1 MMCDVSYYGYF
12 LTKRDHTARDLT
24 ELSYKCFDLIKV
36 YGTAASL
43 PSISASI
50 SWTSSSSNPK
60 TLAPNI
66 KLIDSESVN
75 DETNDCAWIHAKNM
89 RTNLFG
95 YISCKLNCP
104 NLLIGI

>member
-24 ELSYKCFDLIKV
+24 ELSYNCFDLIKV

-43 PSISASI
+43 SSISATI
-50 SWTSSSSNPK
+50 SSTTSSSSSK

-66 KLIDSESVN
+66 KLINSEIIKN
-75 DETNDCAWIHAKNM
+75 DTNDCAWIHAKNM

-95 YISCKLNCP
+95 YIACKLHFNCQ
-104 NLLIGI
+104 L